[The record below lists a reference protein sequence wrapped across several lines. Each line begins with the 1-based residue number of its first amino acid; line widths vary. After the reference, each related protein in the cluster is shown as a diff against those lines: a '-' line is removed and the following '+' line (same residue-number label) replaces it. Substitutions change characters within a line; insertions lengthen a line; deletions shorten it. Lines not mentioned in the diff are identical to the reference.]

1 MPVHPI
7 LGRLAK
13 SFVLG
18 IALSL
23 LLSALPAYAADSF
36 DEPISGGHFFKQA
49 NGFGGK
55 GDRGFSI
62 WDGPNGIAFYSKFRE
77 LGGVNV
83 LGYPASRLF
92 ERDGFIYLVTQGAL
106 LQYHPGL
113 EQVFLGNTFEI
124 LESADLDDLLY
135 ARGIPTP
142 ITDDGSGGD
151 FQKAKETRLGWLTN
165 DAIRERY
172 FSAGGEDAA
181 IKLYGL
187 PMSKPQA
194 FGPFITQRFQRIT
207 LQYWTENVP
216 GMADKGDVKVILGGD
231 LLKEFDLLP
240 FEAKLPHM
248 RYERPAPIVVDGMRE
263 ESAFKHVIGEGTS
276 VFTGSANH
284 RVHNIALAASK
295 LHGHVIEPGETF
307 SFLEALGPINYGAGY
322 RSSLVIFGDRTIWGI
337 GGGVCQVSTTMFRAA
352 FWAGLPIVERNQ
364 HSYRVSY
371 YEKDGSP
378 PGFDAAIFN
387 PGLDLKFVNDSE
399 DPILIQT
406 HVDEHAMGLTIT
418 LRGRELN
425 RTVEMLPAVAEN
437 VVAPGPPLPDRP
449 DPTLAY
455 GVRLQVEWAAE
466 GVKTVIRRQVSQ
478 DGTVRV
484 DEFSS
489 EFAPWR
495 ERWVVGTARSTAAS
509 ESFKASPEAA
519 ASNVR

>member
-1 MPVHPI
+1 MPVHRV
-7 LGRLAK
+7 LGRLANPL
-13 SFVLG
+13 VLG

-23 LLSALPAYAADSF
+23 LFSTLPAYAADSI

-55 GDRGFSI
+55 GDRGFAI
-62 WDGPNGIAFYSKFRE
+62 WDGPDGIAFYSKFRE

-124 LESADLDDLLY
+124 LEGAGLDDLLY
-135 ARGIPTP
+135 ARGIPLP

-172 FSAGGEDAA
+172 FGAGGESAA
-181 IKLYGL
+181 IELYGL

-194 FGPFITQRFQRIT
+194 FGPFITQRFQRIA

-240 FEAKLPHM
+240 FAAKLPYM
-248 RYERPAPIVVDGMRE
+248 SYERPAPVAAGLAQADSGFE
-263 ESAFKHVIGEGTS
+263 HVIARGTS
-276 VFTGSANH
+276 VFTGSPKH

-295 LHGHVIEPGETF
+295 LHGHVIQPGETF
-307 SFLEALGPINYGAGY
+307 SFLHALGPITFGAGF

-337 GGGVCQVSTTMFRAA
+337 GGGVCQVSTTMFRSA

-399 DPILIQT
+399 HPILIQT
-406 HVDEHAMGLTIT
+406 HVDEHTMQLTIT
-418 LRGRELN
+418 LRGSDLDRS
-425 RTVEMLPAVAEN
+425 VEMLPAISNN

-466 GVKTVIRRQVSQ
+466 GLETVIRRQVTQ
-478 DGTVRV
+478 DGTTRI
-484 DEFSS
+484 DEFAS
-489 EFAPWR
+489 EFSPWR
-495 ERWVVGTARSTAAS
+495 ERWVVGTARSSAES
-509 ESFKASPEAA
+509 RSFKGLAEIAA
-519 ASNVR
+519 RNGR